1 MKEIIIISP
10 VNDGM
15 RSPALFTLHNLLKT
29 KKGKQGGRGGG
40 GGSKLGNL
48 EQTYFLNVPQANA
61 AYLPPTVLATQM
73 D

>member
-10 VNDGM
+10 VNDGV

-29 KKGKQGGRGGG
+29 KKGKQGGRGG

>member
-1 MKEIIIISP
+1 MNG
-10 VNDGM
+10 V

-29 KKGKQGGRGGG
+29 KKGKQEVKGGGGGGG

-48 EQTYFLNVPQANA
+48 ERTYFLNVPQANA
-61 AYLPPTVLATQM
+61 GLM

>member
-40 GGSKLGNL
+40 GVQNSGILGK
-48 EQTYFLNVPQANA
+48 QTF
-61 AYLPPTVLATQM
+61 
-73 D
+73 

>member
-10 VNDGM
+10 VNDGV

>member
-1 MKEIIIISP
+1 MACDRRPFLLCTTYSKRKRASKE
-10 VNDGM
+10 
-15 RSPALFTLHNLLKT
+15 
-29 KKGKQGGRGGG
+29 GGG